1 MKYGF
6 VKVAAAT
13 PHIRVAD
20 TQFNTQQIVEQIS
33 LAVKEGAEL
42 VVFPE
47 LCVCGYTCGDLFGQ
61 DVLLNGCVAALKTI
75 AQSTKD
81 SNILVFVG
89 VPYKTDGV
97 LYNCAAVVNGG
108 KVLALIPK
116 RHLPNYAEF
125 YEKRN
130 FQPYK
135 GENRTVVFDGEEIPF
150 GNKIVLRSE
159 KDADFTVA
167 AELCE
172 DLWVPAPPSVSHAL
186 MGANIIVN
194 LSASDETAGK
204 AEYRRLIVGTQSGK
218 TVSGYVYADAGEGE
232 STTDMVFSGHNMIC
246 ENGTLLAEC
255 RPFEDKGILYAEID
269 VHKLAFERRRIN
281 TFYDTS
287 SLSGY
292 AFVPFRAEGNWEKLT
307 RIPARLPFV
316 PQGEQAL
323 GERAELILS
332 IQAAGLKK
340 RLEHTCAQSAVLGI
354 SGGLDSALALLV
366 TVRAFD
372 ALKKE
377 RKDILAVTMPCF
389 GTTKKTKDNALRLMH
404 ELGVTCRTVPI
415 GDAVL
420 QHFKDIGHDEKVR
433 NAAYENAQARMRT
446 MVLMDLANDH
456 NGLVIGTGDLSELAL
471 GWATYNGDHMSM
483 YAVNGSVPKTLVKF
497 LIGHEAKRLGGEA
510 GSALTDI
517 LNTEISP
524 ELLPPENGKIAQKT
538 EELVGPY
545 ELHDY
550 YLYYAVRWGFSPAK
564 VFYLAKQT
572 FAGVYEE
579 SVLKKWLVNFY
590 KRFFSQQ
597 FKRSCLPDGAKVGS
611 VSLSPRGDWRMP
623 SDASVRLWMDEL
635 EKL

>member
-33 LAVKEGAEL
+33 LAGKEGAEL

-497 LIGHEAKRLGGEA
+497 LIGYEAKRLGGEA

>member
-497 LIGHEAKRLGGEA
+497 LIGYEAKRLGGEA

-590 KRFFSQQ
+590 KRFFSHQ